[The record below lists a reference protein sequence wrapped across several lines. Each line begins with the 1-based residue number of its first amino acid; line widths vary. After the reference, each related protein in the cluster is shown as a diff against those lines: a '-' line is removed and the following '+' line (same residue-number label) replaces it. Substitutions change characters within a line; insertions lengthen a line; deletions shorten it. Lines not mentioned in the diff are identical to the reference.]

1 LPVEKADAVSVVPRH
16 RRGRRGAVAGDPRA
30 CDGLGCPGRRG
41 GRIGEGGLFVMR
53 DTHVAAHVLAVHH
66 VVEAPLLGVLRIF
79 EGDEGQGPPHYAGL
93 VEVVV
98 TLPGRWQG
106 G

>member
-1 LPVEKADAVSVVPRH
+1 
-16 RRGRRGAVAGDPRA
+16 
-30 CDGLGCPGRRG
+30 
-41 GRIGEGGLFVMR
+41 MR